1 MPPDTFYRLRIHL
14 NAFAYPAKGS
24 YNTPPYPLAG
34 FRGLDL
40 GGRFTVRREGQSG
53 EGWNEGGSL
62 REGRKMKDRGRER
75 KKRGREQ
82 TERGREGNFVALQI
96 FLGAP
101 TVIFQEIYKAVQR
114 KSPVGLSVFEL
125 PNYRANA
132 GNN

>member
-1 MPPDTFYRLRIHL
+1 
-14 NAFAYPAKGS
+14 
-24 YNTPPYPLAG
+24 
-34 FRGLDL
+34 
-40 GGRFTVRREGQSG
+40 
-53 EGWNEGGSL
+53 
-62 REGRKMKDRGRER
+62 MKDRGRER

-114 KSPVGLSVFEL
+114 KLPVGLSVFEL